1 MEATDL
7 SIDGWIDKQAK
18 YIHTMKYYS
27 VFKKKEILMHTKTRR
42 DREDIMQSEISPTQT
57 GK

>member
-1 MEATDL
+1 ME
-7 SIDGWIDKQAK
+7 

-27 VFKKKEILMHTKTRR
+27 VFKKREILMHTKTWINL
-42 DREDIMQSEISPTQT
+42 EDIMQSEISQTQT